1 MKISGFT
8 FLYNVLKNDYPF
20 IESIKSLLPLVDE
33 YVILLLES
41 DDGTEEKLIEN
52 FDKKMKIVKI
62 KKEDI
67 KFPISFGYYTTIA
80 LRECKGDFCFYLQAD
95 EVLHE
100 KYIPYIKEAL
110 EFFKDKK
117 HVEGFLLKYK
127 HFFGN
132 YNFYH
137 EGYGWYEKEIRIVR
151 NIPEIFSFKNAKSFR
166 KNVNGKTKRVKCV
179 LLDAYIYHYG
189 WVKPKEVMIKKL
201 DYFHKIKGEKWDK
214 NIDNPYRDVYGL
226 KRFKE
231 THPAC
236 MRGRIEKFKGV
247 DLTPQPPKLKKKLE
261 FLLGE
266 IFERTLKRRFFTA
279 YHYLFLGKWISYKEW
294 KSHNS
299 CEPD

>member
-33 YVILLLES
+33 YIILLLES

-52 FDKKMKIVKI
+52 FDKKMKIIKI
-62 KKEDI
+62 KKEEI
-67 KFPISFGYYTTIA
+67 KFPVSFGYYTTMA
-80 LRECKGDFCFYLQAD
+80 LRNCAGDFCFYLQAD

-110 EFFKDKK
+110 NFFKNRN

-151 NIPEIFSFKNAKSFR
+151 NLPYIFSYRNAKSFR
-166 KNVNGKTKRVKCV
+166 KNINGKIKRLKCI

-189 WVKPKEVMIKKL
+189 WVKEKEKMIEKL

-214 NIDNPYRDVYGL
+214 KIDDPYKDTYGL
-226 KRFKE
+226 KIFKGE
-231 THPAC
+231 HPEC
-236 MRGRIEKFKGV
+236 MRERIKNFNGV
-247 DLTPQPPKLKKKLE
+247 NILPKKPKLKKKLQ
-261 FLLGE
+261 FLIGE
-266 IFERTLKRRFFTA
+266 LSERIFKRRFLSS
-279 YHYLFLGKWISYKEW
+279 YHYLLLGKYK
-294 KSHNS
+294 KF
-299 CEPD
+299 

>member
-20 IESIKSLLPLVDE
+20 IESINSLLPLVDE

-41 DDGTEEKLIEN
+41 DDGTHEKLMEN
-52 FDKKMKIVKI
+52 YDEKMKIIKI

-80 LRECKGDFCFYLQAD
+80 LRNCTGDFCFYLQAD

-110 EFFKDKK
+110 YFFKDKK
-117 HVEGFLLKYK
+117 FIEGFLLKYK

-132 YNFYH
+132 YDYYH

-151 NIPEIFSFKNAKSFR
+151 NLPYIFSYRNAKSFR
-166 KNVNGKTKRVKCV
+166 KNLNGKIRRLKCV

-189 WVKPKEVMIKKL
+189 WVKEKNVMIQKL

-214 NIDNPYRDVYGL
+214 KIEDPYKDVDGL
-226 KRFKE
+226 KKFKGK
-231 THPAC
+231 HPKC
-236 MRGRIEKFKGV
+236 MKERIEKFKGSKIR
-247 DLTPQPPKLKKKLE
+247 PKKVKIKKKIKFLISE
-261 FLLGE
+261 FCE
-266 IFERTLKRRFFTA
+266 RIFKRRFFSS
-279 YHYLFLGKWISYKEW
+279 YHYLLCGKYRKFNER
-294 KSHNS
+294 
-299 CEPD
+299 

>member
-1 MKISGFT
+1 VKISGFT

-41 DDGTEEKLIEN
+41 DDGTEEKLMEN
-52 FDKKMKIVKI
+52 YDKKMRIIKV
-62 KKEDI
+62 KKENI
-67 KFPISFGYYTTIA
+67 KFPISFGYYTTMA
-80 LRECKGDFCFYLQAD
+80 LRECTGDFCFYLQAD

-100 KYIPYIKEAL
+100 KYIPYIKTAL
-110 EFFKDKK
+110 EFFKNKK

-132 YNFYH
+132 YKLYH

-166 KNVNGKTKRVKCV
+166 KKVNGEIRRVKCV

-214 NIDNPYRDVYGL
+214 KIENPYTNVYGL
-226 KRFKE
+226 KKFKE
-231 THPAC
+231 SHPDC
-236 MRGRIEKFKGV
+236 MKRRIKSFHGIKIKSR
-247 DLTPQPPKLKKKLE
+247 PPKLKKKIE

-266 IFERTLKRRFFTA
+266 IFERTFKRRFFSA
-279 YHYLFLGKWISYKEW
+279 YHYVLMGKYKKFSE
-294 KSHNS
+294 
-299 CEPD
+299 